1 MKTFEAKKQWI
12 DSEGESNL
20 IEIIISH
27 INGVYYSEYKID
39 NQYLHISSESKYA
52 LTGDIYSFF
61 NIPESEYGKLEDIVL
76 KYKKDKSK
84 FNISN
89 TIKQLKI
96 RNMGADTHYYWLAYY
111 LLWVAPRINNYKKDG
126 KRYQDIYC
134 GLDELINCDWFEQ
147 FIAQYRK
154 EVFNNFKV
162 LLTRVLDDIRK
173 EYKLPREI

>member
-20 IEIIISH
+20 IEITVNRFDKGKKFYIKC
-27 INGVYYSEYKID
+27 KID
-39 NQYLHISSESKYA
+39 YDTIHDEDDSFSLLISILHLFGNRIEYDNDLDIIVNYISIDKLNGKFKPSNTFYKKRCYYKNVIEQ
-52 LTGDIYSFF
+52 DIYFF
-61 NIPESEYGKLEDIVL
+61 S
-76 KYKKDKSK
+76 
-84 FNISN
+84 
-89 TIKQLKI
+89 IK
-96 RNMGADTHYYWLAYY
+96 
-111 LLWVAPRINNYKKDG
+111 PRINNYKKDG

-147 FIAQYRK
+147 FVPQHRK

-162 LLTRVLDDIRK
+162 LLKQVLDDIRK